1 MIFNSIRW
9 RVQAW
14 HSVILVLVLAGFG
27 FTAYHVARDNQL
39 RRVDQELE
47 QHFILLFRPQPM
59 DSPPAALRHGGPPD
73 PAEILAHIRGAIQRA
88 ARFDATQANSFYHIL
103 WSTNGNVAARSPGSP
118 MDVPYPQLARSPAA
132 DFSNAGEANVAT
144 PPAPARPFP
153 GQPSLAR
160 TRKEFREVV
169 HVGPFDDR
177 LLVGRSMAADLASMR
192 RLAFWLVIAGAAVLG
207 LGLAGGWWVASRAI
221 RPIEDISA
229 TAAKIAAGDLSQRI
243 SLTDTE
249 NELGHLA
256 GVLNSTFARLES
268 AFNNQARFTSDAS
281 HELRTPVSTIL
292 LQTQTA
298 LSRERPSSEYQE
310 TLEACQRAAQRMR
323 QLIESLL
330 ALARLDAGQELLRRD
345 ECDLSAIVGRSIELI
360 RPLATHRGITIQT
373 TLSKA
378 LCRGDATR
386 LAQVSDNLL
395 TNAVNYNQEGGE
407 IRISTA
413 NAQGMVTLIVTNT
426 GAGIAAEDLP
436 HIFERFYRADKARTS
451 NGGHSGLG
459 LAITKAIVQAHGG
472 AITARSEPGSR
483 TTFTVSLPV

>member
-9 RVQAW
+9 RLQVW
-14 HSVILVLVLAGFG
+14 HGVILVLVLAGFG
-27 FTAYHVARDNQL
+27 LTAYHVARDSQL

-47 QHFILLFRPQPM
+47 QHLGLLLRPQLNEP
-59 DSPPAALRHGGPPD
+59 PPALRSDGGLN
-73 PAEILAHIRGAIQRA
+73 PAGILDHIRNLVQQA
-88 ARFDATQANSFYHIL
+88 APFDATQANSFYYIL
-103 WSTNGNVAARSPGSP
+103 WNTNGTVAARSPGAP
-118 MDVPYPQLARSPAA
+118 MDLPCPDLARTAA
-132 DFSNAGEANVAT
+132 AGFSSVGETNGAMRPV
-144 PPAPARPFP
+144 PARAFS
-153 GQPSLAR
+153 GQPGLAR
-160 TRKEFREVV
+160 TRGEFREVV
-169 HVGPFDDR
+169 HVGLFDDR

-192 RLAFWLVIAGAAVLG
+192 RLAFWLVVAGAAVLG
-207 LGLAGGWWVASRAI
+207 LGLAGGWWAASRAI
-221 RPIEDISA
+221 RPIDDISA

-249 NELGHLA
+249 NELGRLA

-268 AFNNQARFTSDAS
+268 AFNNQAQFTSDAS

-292 LQTQTA
+292 LETQTA
-298 LSRERPSSEYQE
+298 LSRGRTSSEYRE
-310 TLEACQRAAQRMR
+310 TLQACQRAAQRMR

-330 ALARLDAGQELLRRD
+330 ALARLDSGQQLLRRD
-345 ECDLSAIVGRSIELI
+345 ECDLSAIVARSIELI
-360 RPLATHRGITIQT
+360 RPLATSRGITIQT

-395 TNAVNYNQEGGE
+395 SNAVDYNQEGGE

-413 NAQGMVTLIVTNT
+413 NGQDIVTLIVTNT

-436 HIFERFYRADKARTS
+436 HIFERFYRADKARTG

-459 LAITKAIVQAHGG
+459 LAITNAIVQAHGG
-472 AITARSEPGSR
+472 HITVRSEPGSQ
-483 TTFTVSLPV
+483 TTVTVRLPA

>member
-1 MIFNSIRW
+1 
-9 RVQAW
+9 
-14 HSVILVLVLAGFG
+14 
-27 FTAYHVARDNQL
+27 
-39 RRVDQELE
+39 
-47 QHFILLFRPQPM
+47 
-59 DSPPAALRHGGPPD
+59 
-73 PAEILAHIRGAIQRA
+73 
-88 ARFDATQANSFYHIL
+88 
-103 WSTNGNVAARSPGSP
+103 
-118 MDVPYPQLARSPAA
+118 
-132 DFSNAGEANVAT
+132 
-144 PPAPARPFP
+144 
-153 GQPSLAR
+153 
-160 TRKEFREVV
+160 
-169 HVGPFDDR
+169 
-177 LLVGRSMAADLASMR
+177 MAADLASMR

-360 RPLATHRGITIQT
+360 RPLATCRGITIQIA
-373 TLSKA
+373 LSKA

-395 TNAVNYNQEGGE
+395 SNAVDYNQEGGE
-407 IRISTA
+407 IRISTE
-413 NAQGMVTLIVTNT
+413 NAQGIVTLIVTNT

-436 HIFERFYRADKARTS
+436 HIFERFYRADKVRTGK
-451 NGGHSGLG
+451 GGHSGLG

-472 AITARSEPGSR
+472 DISVRSEPAGR
-483 TTFTVSLPV
+483 TTITVRLPD

>member
-14 HSVILVLVLAGFG
+14 HGVILVLVLAGFG
-27 FTAYHVARDNQL
+27 FTAYHVARDSQL
-39 RRVDQELE
+39 RRIDQELE
-47 QHFILLFRPQPM
+47 QHLRLLFRPQPNE
-59 DSPPAALRHGGPPD
+59 PLPVRRGEGGPNA
-73 PAEILAHIRGAIQRA
+73 AEILDRIRNLVQQA
-88 ARFDATQANSFYHIL
+88 APFDATQANSFYYIL
-103 WSTNGNVAARSPGSP
+103 WNTNGSVAARSPGAP
-118 MDVPYPQLARSPAA
+118 VDVPCPELARTHAA
-132 DFSNAGEANVAT
+132 GFPIAGETNVAM
-144 PPAPARPFP
+144 RPVPVRALPDQP
-153 GQPSLAR
+153 GLAR
-160 TRKEFREVV
+160 TRGEFREVV

-192 RLAFWLVIAGAAVLG
+192 RLAFWLAMAGAAVLG

-221 RPIEDISA
+221 RPIDDISA

-249 NELGHLA
+249 NELGRLA
-256 GVLNSTFARLES
+256 DVLNSTFARLES

-292 LQTQTA
+292 LQAQTA
-298 LSRERPSSEYQE
+298 LSRERASSEYRE

-330 ALARLDAGQELLRRD
+330 ALARLDAGQEPLRRD
-345 ECDLSAIVGRSIELI
+345 ECDLSAIVARSIELI
-360 RPLATHRGITIQT
+360 RPLATSRGITIQIA
-373 TLSKA
+373 LSKA

-395 TNAVNYNQEGGE
+395 SNAVDYNEEGGE
-407 IRISTA
+407 IQIWTE
-413 NAQGMVTLIVTNT
+413 NGQGMVTLTVTNT

-436 HIFERFYRADKARTS
+436 HIFERFYRADKARTGNS
-451 NGGHSGLG
+451 GHSGLG

-472 AITARSEPGSR
+472 DICVRSAPGSR
-483 TTFTVSLPV
+483 TTITVRLPD